1 MWLLWHVLMFYTLCC
16 NSYLLNPGCFV
27 VLTWHSAPLL
37 SNTAR
42 HLISDHRVMSRL
54 APLTS
59 VSETPHTPW
68 PPICH
73 PSVSSPESQTQQSC
87 QFLHSKT
94 NTVVSL
100 LQVTHEQEDICLPKS
115 CSWMTTGLLASNYSR
130 LGSPFCD
137 CSLPPQSHWIIR
149 LAIHNYALD

>member
-1 MWLLWHVLMFYTLCC
+1 MSWCFTRLCC
-16 NSYLLNPGCFV
+16 NTYLLKPQCFV

-37 SNTAR
+37 SDTAR
-42 HLISDHRVMSRL
+42 HLISDHRLMSRL

-59 VSETPHTPW
+59 VSETPNTPW

-73 PSVSSPESQTQQSC
+73 PSVSSPESQTRQSC

-94 NTVVSL
+94 NTVSLLHARHAQGVIFYPKVVPEWQLSSL
-100 LQVTHEQEDICLPKS
+100 LQIIHV
-115 CSWMTTGLLASNYSR
+115 
-130 LGSPFCD
+130 LGHHFVIVQ

-149 LAIHNYALD
+149 LAIYNYALD